1 MATIRNNTLR
11 PYTIGYK
18 AGNGVKQIQLLP
30 GVTLNVPDEDVDL
43 LKQHTLFLSYLESG
57 KFDIVSAP
65 SCAPKHLEGV
75 PVVDV
80 RDEPNPV
87 VETPKIEKV
96 AKPRVSKA

>member
-18 AGNGVKQIQLLP
+18 VGNGLKQIQLLP
-30 GVTLNVPDEDVDL
+30 GVNLNIPDEDL
-43 LKQHTLFLSYLESG
+43 SALKEHSLFLNYIDSG
-57 KFDIVSAP
+57 KFDIIQAP
-65 SCAPKHLEGV
+65 SCTPKNLEGI

-87 VETPKIEKV
+87 INEPKIE
-96 AKPRVSKA
+96 RVSKRAKLQ